1 MITIYVRGNNL
12 NVTKRKIYNFL
23 MAVLAVISIVLV
35 ILDYSSVLNLNTGVW
50 LWVDNGI
57 LIIFA
62 IDYFYPFV

>member
-1 MITIYVRGNNL
+1 
-12 NVTKRKIYNFL
+12 